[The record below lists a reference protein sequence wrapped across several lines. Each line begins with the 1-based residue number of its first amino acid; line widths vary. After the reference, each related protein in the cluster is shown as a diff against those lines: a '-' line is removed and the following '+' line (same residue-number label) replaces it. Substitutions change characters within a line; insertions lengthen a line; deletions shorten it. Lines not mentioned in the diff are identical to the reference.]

1 MSNLLATSEGRGA
14 MIIAQRFLLQER
26 LSRFFKRNNVVEIE
40 KYRNGGVYD
49 ISGLLGDLNAA
60 NDDEILD
67 IYRLLGAVGGLEESA
82 IDVTYYVNGTTGDDL
97 TGDGSATSPYQ
108 TMWFLPF
115 LPKRINHQYRILLSG
130 TINMATDDIVI
141 DTTFGGAD
149 GCLSI
154 IGTDAPAV
162 QSSNHTVSAVNTL
175 AGSAGLAIDFAPAF
189 AIAHDD
195 EFLQVTSATDPDMV
209 GRTTPICANVDLDTV
224 FTKRLPLLTVAPG
237 DIFRVVRPVSTL
249 IVRSLSIECQG
260 STDYLLSDLLSSRV
274 NIVNLI
280 VNPFGGGTSKG
291 IVNIDS
297 KCDVLWSFSEMSV
310 SGTLIKSRLNTTR
323 SVDTQLESL
332 SNSGVTNL
340 VDGSTGIQ
348 ITCGVVETQ
357 GAIPQITTTYVEGLG
372 FLCHWQTQ
380 GAVALSSNNGGFKW
394 SYCGS
399 VLSQD
404 AITLL
409 QDILAYGFNG
419 SPDDYALKFLNSR
432 ASVSFVSIIEPE
444 NIVVSDQNAQIT
456 LNTVQRD
463 GTYSTVAGYGIY
475 IIGIS
480 SIQLDTDPTNLTGT
494 TGDIDFETTSPAT
507 VVAHPAVSSA
517 QTDSQGSFVKRLAL

>member
-14 MIIAQRFLLQER
+14 MIVAQRFLLQER
-26 LSRFFKRNNVVEIE
+26 LSRFFARNNVVEIE
-40 KYRNGGVYD
+40 KYRNGGTYD

-82 IDVTYYVNGTTGDDL
+82 VDVTYYVNGTTGDDL
-97 TGDGSATSPYQ
+97 TGDGSAASPYQ
-108 TMWFLPF
+108 TIWFLPF
-115 LPKRINHQYRILLSG
+115 LPKRINHQYRILISG
-130 TINMATDDIVI
+130 TVNMAADDIVI

-162 QSSNHTVSAVNTL
+162 QSANHTISAVATL
-175 AGSAGLAIDFAPAF
+175 SGSAGLAIDFAPAF
-189 AIAHDD
+189 AVPHDD
-195 EFLQVTSATDPDMV
+195 EFLQITSATDPDMV
-209 GRTTPICANVDLDTV
+209 GRTTPICANVDLDTI
-224 FTKRLPLLTVAPG
+224 FTKRLPVLTVAPG
-237 DIFRVVRPVSTL
+237 DIFRVIRPVSTL

-260 STDYLLSDLLSSRV
+260 STDYLLADLLSSRV

-297 KCDVLWSFSEMSV
+297 KCDVLWSFSEMAV
-310 SGTLIKSRLNTTR
+310 SGTLVKSRLNTTR
-323 SVDTQLESL
+323 SVDTQLEAL

-340 VDGSTGIQ
+340 VDGFGGIQ

-357 GAIPQITTTYVEGLG
+357 GAIPQITTTYVEGIGL
-372 FLCHWQTQ
+372 LCHWQTQ
-380 GAVALSSNNGGFKW
+380 GAVQLSSNNGGFKW
-394 SYCGS
+394 SFCGT

-404 AITLL
+404 SITLL
-409 QDILAYGFNG
+409 QDILAFGFNG
-419 SPDDYALKFLNSR
+419 AADDYALKFTNSR
-432 ASVSFVSIIEPE
+432 CLASFVSVIEPE
-444 NIVVSDQNAQIT
+444 NMVVTDQNSHLT

-463 GTYSTVAGYGIY
+463 VTYSTVPGYGLY

-480 SIQLDTDPTNLTGT
+480 SIQLDTDPANLTGV

-517 QTDSQGSFVKRLAL
+517 QTDSQGSYVKRLAL